1 MAAAAPPQ
9 NRFYGERY
17 QMIGA
22 GSRAIPF
29 LRSVRIKLLIM
40 LAVLSLPLL
49 VLSLYQLN
57 NYRRSLN
64 DQAATI
70 AHIETNSAANAL
82 ASWLDKHPALAADA
96 APSSGSEAENLYA
109 FLQQNTSP
117 GTDAIILVFDK
128 AGRVVPNPLDGGPMP
143 TTTDKL
149 PAGAERLAWSDGV
162 TRLTGARRAEP
173 WGWSVVVGVPVAEN
187 TNAGQAI
194 IALAATW
201 AVTLMAS
208 ILIGFWAV
216 GRFTNPLRKLAAS
229 ASSLGE
235 GQFHERIE
243 VETEDEVGALAQNFN
258 LMAGQLETKF
268 KELQTQGAFI
278 EEVLDGLPLGVAL
291 LDQSLIVR
299 KVNPTFAQA
308 VGRDPQSLAG
318 RGLYE
323 AAAGL
328 AVLSDVVED
337 VRRSRKPF
345 VAYGLPLNLVV
356 RRTTRDETDEAEG
369 HSFWD
374 VTIWPMME
382 RSDNRGDL
390 LLVLSE
396 VSKRVRAEKLAT
408 SAFASERTRAAELET
423 VINQMNEGVIIIDR
437 NTRYKL
443 NPAAA
448 EIIGRRRN
456 DFRDYA
462 QGLIT
467 DMALRNMEG
476 RELKPEETPI
486 MRALERREQISGE
499 QLKIARPDGQERV
512 IAISATSLVGE
523 DGQQEGAVAV
533 FRDITEHVK
542 HHDELVAAYD
552 RLREHDRLKSAFVSN
567 ISHELRTPL
576 NVIIGLCQLLERDR
590 QLPLAPLQ
598 DEAVIRMERNA
609 RSLLELVNDL
619 LDYSRLEAGRAALHL
634 ENVNVSEVIASI
646 VEDFSAETKDKRIRL
661 NTEVEETLGPIL
673 TDRHK
678 LEQVLS
684 NLIGNA
690 VKFTAVGAITISAG
704 ALDEERWFLEVS
716 DTGIGISSDA
726 LTYIF
731 DEFRQV
737 DDRLARSY
745 GGTGLG
751 LAITRK
757 IVELLEGEISV
768 TSEPEEG
775 SRFRITWPRKVRQR
789 TGTGSLVEKSV
800 PAPTESGNLRA
811 RAR

>member
-1 MAAAAPPQ
+1 
-9 NRFYGERY
+9 
-17 QMIGA
+17 
-22 GSRAIPF
+22 
-29 LRSVRIKLLIM
+29 M

-70 AHIETNSAANAL
+70 AHIETNAAAEAL
-82 ASWLDKHPALAADA
+82 KSWLDSRAAA
-96 APSSGSEAENLYA
+96 ASSPVGPFTDEEVRNLYGYLQRNASAGPGDLIAVYDSSG
-109 FLQQNTSP
+109 
-117 GTDAIILVFDK
+117 
-128 AGRVVPNPLDGGPMP
+128 RVLRESSTGGPMP
-143 TTTDKL
+143 VTTEFTSSAERVKWTDGVARMTQARRIE
-149 PAGAERLAWSDGV
+149 PAGWR
-162 TRLTGARRAEP
+162 
-173 WGWSVVVGVPVAEN
+173 VVVGVPVAEN
-187 TNAGQAI
+187 TSAGRAG

-201 AVTLMAS
+201 AFTLMAS
-208 ILIGFWAV
+208 ILLGFWAV
-216 GRFTNPLRKLAAS
+216 GRFTKPLRKLAFS
-229 ASSLGE
+229 ASMLGE
-235 GQFHERIE
+235 GHLHERAT
-243 VETEDEVGALAQNFN
+243 VETQDEVGTLAQNFN

-278 EEVLDGLPLGVAL
+278 EEVLNGLPLGVAL
-291 LDQSLIVR
+291 LDTGLIVR
-299 KVNPTFAQA
+299 KINPTFARF
-308 VGRDPQSLAG
+308 VGRDAQTLAG

-345 VAYGLPLNLVV
+345 VAYGLPLNLVA
-356 RRTTRDETDEAEG
+356 RAGATPAANGATKEETEG
-369 HSFWD
+369 PTFWD
-374 VTIWPMME
+374 VTIWPVTE
-382 RSDNRGDL
+382 RGAGRGDL

-408 SAFASERTRAAELET
+408 AAFASERTRAAELES
-423 VINQMNEGVIIIDR
+423 VINQMNEGVVIIDR
-437 NTRYKL
+437 HMRYKI

-448 EIIGRRRN
+448 EIIGRKRS

-462 QGLIT
+462 TGLIT
-467 DMALRNMEG
+467 DMSLKDMDG
-476 RELKPEETPI
+476 RELAPEETPI
-486 MRALERREQISGE
+486 MRALEGREQVQAA

-512 IAISATSLVGE
+512 IAISVTPLTGE
-523 DGQQEGAVAV
+523 EGQQEGAVAV
-533 FRDITEHVK
+533 FRDITENVRQ
-542 HHDELVAAYD
+542 HDELVAAYD
-552 RLREHDRLKSAFVSN
+552 RLREHDRLKTAFVSN
-567 ISHELRTPL
+567 ITHELRTPL
-576 NVIIGLCQLLERDR
+576 NVIIGLCQLLMRDR

-598 DEAVIRMERNA
+598 DEAVMRMERNA

-634 ENVNVSEVIASI
+634 ENVSVREVINSI
-646 VEDFSAETKDKRIRL
+646 VEDYEAETRDKRVAL
-661 NTEVEETLGPIL
+661 TTEVWPELGTVL
-673 TDRHK
+673 TDRYK
-678 LEQVLS
+678 LEQVVS

-690 VKFTAVGAITISAG
+690 VKFTSVGAIKITAG
-704 ALDEERWFLEVS
+704 LLDEERWFLEVS
-716 DTGIGISSDA
+716 DTGIGISSEA
-726 LTYIF
+726 LSYIF

-768 TSEPEEG
+768 TSEPQAG
-775 SRFRITWPRKVRQR
+775 SRFRIVWPLKVRQR

-800 PAPTESGNLRA
+800 PAPTPVKDLRSRA
-811 RAR
+811 R